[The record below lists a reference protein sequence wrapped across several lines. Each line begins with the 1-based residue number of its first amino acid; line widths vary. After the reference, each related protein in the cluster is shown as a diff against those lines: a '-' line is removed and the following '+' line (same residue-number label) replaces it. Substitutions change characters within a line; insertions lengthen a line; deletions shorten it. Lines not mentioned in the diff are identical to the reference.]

1 MQEAGKADSGAME
14 EEQAAQQEVERLDSG
29 MSSPHLEHLIILH
42 NKIVSIADTFFEHCG
57 VLLAELH
64 DSCQLPH
71 SNALLMSYVVV
82 AFARWLKLNADC
94 AGDCLSF

>member
-1 MQEAGKADSGAME
+1 MQEAGEADSGAME

-42 NKIVSIADTFFEHCG
+42 IKKVLIADTFFAFFGHCV

-64 DSCQLPH
+64 DSCQLPP
-71 SNALLMSYVVV
+71 SIALLMSYVVV
-82 AFARWLKLNADC
+82 V
-94 AGDCLSF
+94 AGRN